1 MSTKLLIIILAI
13 STGGNPT
20 LTKSTPPALLPDG
33 LILKG
38 LEGKLS
44 GPDGNDGW
52 FFEPDSDITDNQ
64 AVIKA
69 GIKLKLLPSGTLEKI
84 IADANERSVKRYR
97 LNVRVTKY
105 KGRNFLFPFYFLP
118 ISAPTPVLRQEDVG
132 VKQQPRTSKQT
143 TPETTTPV
151 TQSGHDPN
159 LNDANDILSIPPEV
173 MEKIEAAKKKMA
185 VSGQRISDSNRVSIG
200 QSKPAI
206 GEPNLPITDSV
217 LIDRTALIIERQNGE
232 FIFTLDAFGRNV
244 PQVSLRPLPCEVL
257 ELAELI
263 QSAVPDP
270 VRFKITGIV
279 TKYKGND
286 YLLPQ
291 KATRIYGQGNFGI

>member
-1 MSTKLLIIILAI
+1 MSTKLLIMILAL
-13 STGGNPT
+13 SASADMSNLQTP
-20 LTKSTPPALLPDG
+20 PPALLSDG
-33 LILKG
+33 TILEYIDG
-38 LEGKLS
+38 TLT
-44 GPDGNDGW
+44 GPDRNDAW

-69 GIKLKLLPSGTLEKI
+69 GIKLKLLPSATLEKI

-97 LNVRVTKY
+97 LNVRATKY

-132 VKQQPRTSKQT
+132 VKQQPQTSEQT
-143 TPETTTPV
+143 SPEATNTGTE
-151 TQSGHDPN
+151 SRHDPN

-185 VSGQRISDSNRVSIG
+185 VSGQRISDSNRASIG

-206 GEPNLPITDSV
+206 GESNLPITDSV
-217 LIDRTALIIERQNGE
+217 LIDRTALLIERQHSE

-291 KATRIYGQGNFGI
+291 KATRIYSQGNFGI